1 LAIYRIVELGNDI
14 LRERAKAV
22 PKITPNILK
31 LLDNMAETLYS
42 AKGVGLAAPQVGVA
56 KRVIVIDVGEGLVE
70 LINPEIIKFEG
81 HETESEGCLSIPGT
95 VGDVTRAAT
104 VEVKCLDRQGKERVF
119 QANGLY
125 ARALQHEIDHLDGI
139 LFIDRAQ
146 KVWKVKN

>member
-1 LAIYRIVELGNDI
+1 
-14 LRERAKAV
+14 
-22 PKITPNILK
+22 
-31 LLDNMAETLYS
+31 MAETLYS